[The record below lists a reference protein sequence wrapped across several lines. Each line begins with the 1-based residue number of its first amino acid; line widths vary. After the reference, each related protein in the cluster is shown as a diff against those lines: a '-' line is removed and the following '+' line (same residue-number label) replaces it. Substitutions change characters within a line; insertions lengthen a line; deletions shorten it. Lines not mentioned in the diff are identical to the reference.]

1 MDKNLYSL
9 PSLGWNSC
17 LKLFNLVLV
26 SRLVLEEVLEA
37 EGGGSGVG
45 HFQNQPSHEHER
57 VVVGGDDGMDF
68 RLDGVYLLFWS
79 YDCSTALLLTL

>member
-1 MDKNLYSL
+1 M
-9 PSLGWNSC
+9 
-17 LKLFNLVLV
+17 F
-26 SRLVLEEVLEA
+26 RLVLEEVLEA

-68 RLDGVYLLFWS
+68 RLDGVYLLF
-79 YDCSTALLLTL
+79 